1 MKRQDL
7 LTQEEFMPKR
17 INQKFATSKN
27 RIRYYNNKANQ
38 YRHSVAYISKPLHT
52 NIKILNELM
61 KGKKEETFHKQ
72 FLFGKGYTIGIN
84 THFEEYEGKAH
95 FAIHNYI
102 LISLS
107 NNQMKIIKYK
117 P

>member
-7 LTQEEFMPKR
+7 LTQEEFVPKR

-38 YRHSVAYISKPLHT
+38 YRHSVDYLSKPLHA

-61 KGKKEETFHKQ
+61 KGKKEETFHKE
-72 FLFGKGYTIGIN
+72 FLLGKGFNIGIH
-84 THFEEYEGKAH
+84 THFEAYEGKNH

-102 LISLS
+102 LISIS
-107 NNQMKIIKYK
+107 NNQVKIINYK
-117 P
+117 L